1 MDLFYLDGFDIDP
14 TNPDALVSPFRS
26 SVNQVY
32 DEMAPIGHYN
42 LEEVT
47 TPLPEKENTQRRMHS
62 RTKKIKR

>member
-14 TNPDALVSPFRS
+14 SNPDALVPPFRS
-26 SVNQVY
+26 FVNQVY

-47 TPLPEKENTQRRMHS
+47 TPPS
-62 RTKKIKR
+62 RKREHTKTHAL